1 MINYLQSFKWCP
13 LTFSMMYALHFAYFD
28 PIICHKTMKF
38 NGQYQKLLFLF
49 QTDQLFNFISFS
61 ITCTLSHTHSRIPVL
76 KKKKKIGIFCLSV
89 CALSTGQT
97 NDSLKLGQF
106 YLSHLKTWRSTFLI
120 SCKFKGGSG

>member
-61 ITCTLSHTHSRIPVL
+61 ITCTLFHTHSTIPVL
-76 KKKKKIGIFCLSV
+76 KNFFFFASFVFLFVHYQQVK
-89 CALSTGQT
+89 QT
-97 NDSLKLGQF
+97 I
-106 YLSHLKTWRSTFLI
+106 H
-120 SCKFKGGSG
+120 